1 MTVSNSAPIPADAA
15 NRIKLVIF
23 DVDGVLTESGIFVGS
38 TMAGEPLELKRFDI
52 QDGLGIKMLIRA
64 GLKVVLVTG
73 RPSKATSIRALELG
87 VQCHQVVDAKKL
99 PIVKDLIQKHAVG
112 WEEVAMLADDI
123 PDLAVL
129 RRVGLKAAVSNATEP
144 VLDIADWV
152 ALRPGG
158 RGAARE
164 FCDALLSARSQL
176 DDVIETYV
184 EERSRP

>member
-23 DVDGVLTESGIFVGS
+23 DVDGVLTEAGIFVGS

-52 QDGLGIKMLIRA
+52 QDGLGIKMLIWA

-73 RPSKATSIRALELG
+73 RPSKATSIHALELG
-87 VQCHQVVDAKKL
+87 VQCHQAVDARKL

-129 RRVGLKAAVSNATEP
+129 RKVGLKAAVSNATEP

>member
-1 MTVSNSAPIPADAA
+1 MSNTAPIRAEVA

-23 DVDGVLTESGIFVGS
+23 DVDGVLTEAGIFVGS
-38 TMAGEPLELKRFDI
+38 TMDGEPLELKRFDI
-52 QDGLGIKMLIRA
+52 QDGVGIKMLGWA

-73 RPSKATSIRALELG
+73 RPSQATSIRALELG
-87 VQCHQVVDAKKL
+87 VECHQVVDARKL
-99 PIVKDLIQKHAVG
+99 PVVEDLIQKHDVS
-112 WEEVAMLADDI
+112 WEEIAMLADDI

-129 RRVGLKAAVSNATEP
+129 RKVGLRAAVSNATEP

-176 DDVIETYV
+176 DTVIETYV